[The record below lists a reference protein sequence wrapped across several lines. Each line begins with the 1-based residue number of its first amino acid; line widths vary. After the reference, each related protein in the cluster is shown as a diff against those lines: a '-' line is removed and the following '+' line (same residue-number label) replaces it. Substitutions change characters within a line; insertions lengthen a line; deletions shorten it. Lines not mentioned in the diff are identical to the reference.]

1 MDYRVREIFQA
12 RILEWVSFP
21 FSRGSSQPRDQTYV
35 SHIAGTINSRAII
48 MFNIYSKMCLE
59 RIKKY
64 LFQIF
69 DLPSIHVCILSC
81 VQLFATAW
89 PGFSVDGIFQATI
102 LEWVANFYF
111 TVKKS
116 TLLEVGISAHPRPPP
131 RSSFRWRLACQMFI
145 RDLGIT
151 TYGWERMSGGQIVQ
165 SHAPLQSQWMSIY
178 PEKEYWKWITC
189 ELWPLT

>member
-1 MDYRVREIFQA
+1 MQNVQKALAKINCIFVTKMKCHNPVKVNVIQSCLTLCSPMDYRVRGIFQA
-12 RILEWVSFP
+12 RILEWVAFP
-21 FSRGSSQPRDQTYV
+21 FSRGSSQPRNRTYV

-64 LFQIF
+64 LFQVF

-116 TLLEVGISAHPRPPP
+116 TLLEVGISARPRPPP
-131 RSSFRWRLACQMFI
+131 QSSFR
-145 RDLGIT
+145 
-151 TYGWERMSGGQIVQ
+151 
-165 SHAPLQSQWMSIY
+165 
-178 PEKEYWKWITC
+178 
-189 ELWPLT
+189 

>member
-1 MDYRVREIFQA
+1 MSTSKTLRNQMQPLDRASSWTLGMSNCQCVHSASNYSACCWHF
-12 RILEWVSFP
+12 WWSFSP
-21 FSRGSSQPRDQTYV
+21 SNSQIWQKTH
-35 SHIAGTINSRAII
+35 S
-48 MFNIYSKMCLE
+48 
-59 RIKKY
+59 
-64 LFQIF
+64 
-69 DLPSIHVCILSC
+69 

-116 TLLEVGISAHPRPPP
+116 TLLEVGISARPHPPP